1 MPKWSP
7 REFLGR
13 SLCPKAVRGGV
24 VWVPKS
30 VLESVFWCFSAAGVL
45 LGGPIGHACR
55 ALSSSGMPNWSPGGF
70 LGRSGGLKAVRGEIV
85 LVPKPVSG
93 SVFWS
98 LSAAGV
104 IVVYRARTLG
114 CAGRHSDVNVR
125 SLGFWFRVHLART
138 GFHSHI
144 PCLYFRV
151 RWAS

>member
-1 MPKWSP
+1 MGP
-7 REFLGR
+7 E
-13 SLCPKAVRGGV
+13 GGFG
-24 VWVPKS
+24 KC
-30 VLESVFWCFSAAGVL
+30 LLVFRAAGVL

-70 LGRSGGLKAVRGEIV
+70 LGRSGGPKAVRGGLG

-104 IVVYRARTLG
+104 IVIYYARTLG

-125 SLGFWFRVHLART
+125 SLGFWFRVHLA
-138 GFHSHI
+138 
-144 PCLYFRV
+144 P
-151 RWAS
+151 